1 VEQLIARE
9 PAWRAAH
16 EAARIERLMARLGDP
31 EARIAALLQRE
42 QVWHVAQLE
51 QTRQQLA
58 RATSREHVF
67 ANAVLVT
74 GRLIDRVGLVG
85 DDFGRVLDR
94 HGRMV

>member
-1 VEQLIARE
+1 MEQLIARE

-16 EAARIERLMARLGDP
+16 EAARIARLMTRLGDP
-31 EARIAALLQRE
+31 EVRLAALLHRE
-42 QVWHVAQLE
+42 RAWHAVQLE
-51 QTRQQLA
+51 QARQQ
-58 RATSREHVF
+58 RTHATGREHVF

-74 GRLIDRVGLVG
+74 GRLIDRVALVG

>member
-1 VEQLIARE
+1 MEQLIARE

-16 EAARIERLMARLGDP
+16 EAARI
-31 EARIAALLQRE
+31 AALLQRE
-42 QVWHVAQLE
+42 PAWQAAQVE
-51 QTRQQLA
+51 QARQQ
-58 RATSREHVF
+58 RTHATGREHVF